1 MSCRIQRILR
11 HDLTPWITSSLKV
24 KFALQL
30 ENSKT
35 TNLLFPTKSKTMIK
49 SSLNELMP
57 VYLKLFN
64 TVLDLGAMPQM
75 WCDGL
80 ITPTFK
86 CGTKSDPSNYRGI
99 CISSCIGKLFCSVLN
114 QRLLKHV
121 DLNNILHK
129 SQIGFLTNTKNSR
142 SCPHTSNINRQI
154 CPLSQGENICMFC

>member
-1 MSCRIQRILR
+1 MSCGNQRISR

-64 TVLDLGAMPQM
+64 TVLDLGTMPQV

-80 ITPTFK
+80 ITPIFK

-99 CISSCIGKLFCSVLN
+99 CISSCIGNYFVQFSI
-114 QRLLKHV
+114 R
-121 DLNNILHK
+121 D
-129 SQIGFLTNTKNSR
+129 F
-142 SCPHTSNINRQI
+142 
-154 CPLSQGENICMFC
+154 